1 MPFIAKGAKSR
12 IKIGQLGSGHSHAS
26 GKLAAIRKLSDDFDL
41 VGVAQPRE
49 ASGSPIPDSGSYRGV
64 KQLSEEQL
72 LATPGLEAVAIET
85 EVPHLVAAAKRAVEA
100 GCHIHHDKPGGVTLS
115 DFRELLVLAKNRE
128 LTVQMGYMLR
138 YNPAFQFMYR
148 AVREGWL
155 GEIMEVDGMMGK
167 MASASLRRELGRY
180 PGGGMFELACHMV
193 DSIVHVMGKPA
204 KVHAFVRRTQGDG
217 VGDNQLAV
225 LEYKNATATIR
236 CNHRDPHGFPRRR
249 FQIEPG
255 KLTLSLGE
263 SHGGF
268 DRGTHVVKL
277 PISSGR
283 YDGEFADLA
292 RVVRGDTKLAWSYE
306 HDLAVQETVL
316 RASGMDVK

>member
-1 MPFIAKGAKSR
+1 MEIPSNRRMQRRQFIRASTGAALAMPFITKGAKPR
-12 IKIGQLGSGHSHAS
+12 IKIGQLGSSHSHAS
-26 GKLAAIRKLSDDFDL
+26 GKLAAIRKLSDDFEL

-180 PGGGMFELACHMV
+180 PGGGMFELACH
-193 DSIVHVMGKPA
+193 
-204 KVHAFVRRTQGDG
+204 
-217 VGDNQLAV
+217 
-225 LEYKNATATIR
+225 
-236 CNHRDPHGFPRRR
+236 
-249 FQIEPG
+249 
-255 KLTLSLGE
+255 LTLI
-263 SHGGF
+263 H
-268 DRGTHVVKL
+268 
-277 PISSGR
+277 I
-283 YDGEFADLA
+283 
-292 RVVRGDTKLAWSYE
+292 
-306 HDLAVQETVL
+306 
-316 RASGMDVK
+316 